1 MELLWLYVKINNGK
15 EKTNCSSIDSE
26 MGKMRKRISFI
37 ESVIVSP
44 VKNTFALN
52 LVYFFSLKSKG
63 RIKKIKRGRGRK
75 KRNLHIFFLAANENY
90 HLLHKLERGRSKRK
104 RGKYPRRKKTTILR
118 MDWSLSRRTYSWHWN
133 LHDKFESRQA
143 RRIRMQNDLIR
154 GISQEGGPVSLG
166 SVCIRPAF

>member
-1 MELLWLYVKINNGK
+1 
-15 EKTNCSSIDSE
+15 

-104 RGKYPRRKKTTILR
+104 RGKYPRRKKQRYYGWIEASRGELTRDTETCTT
-118 MDWSLSRRTYSWHWN
+118 SSKV
-133 LHDKFESRQA
+133 DKLDELECKM
-143 RRIRMQNDLIR
+143 I
-154 GISQEGGPVSLG
+154 
-166 SVCIRPAF
+166 

>member
-1 MELLWLYVKINNGK
+1 
-15 EKTNCSSIDSE
+15 

-104 RGKYPRRKKTTILR
+104 RGKSEEKKNNDITDGLKPLEANLLVTLKLARQVRK
-118 MDWSLSRRTYSWHWN
+118 
-133 LHDKFESRQA
+133 
-143 RRIRMQNDLIR
+143 
-154 GISQEGGPVSLG
+154 
-166 SVCIRPAF
+166 